1 MANSLEQQIVS
12 EGPRN
17 VVVKLT
23 GILDT
28 SDITQLPAIN
38 INSFTTNEPR
48 TMGVLSGFRVDSV
61 EWSMSKDLE
70 VQLFWDSNAPQQILP
85 LAGRGEM
92 CATHYGGLQPNQ
104 TRSGYSGN
112 INLITNG
119 YVGGTVQNFS
129 IILELIKLY
138 RNT

>member
-17 VVVKLT
+17 VIVKLT

-38 INSFTTNEPR
+38 ISSFTTNEPR

-70 VQLFWDSNAPQQILP
+70 VQLFWDSNTPQQILP
-85 LAGRGEM
+85 LAGRGEI
-92 CATHYGGLQPNQ
+92 CATKYGGLCPDQ
-104 TRSGYSGN
+104 TKSGYSGN
-112 INLITNG
+112 INLVTNG
-119 YVGGTVQNFS
+119 YVGGSVQNFS
-129 IILELIKLY
+129 IVLELVKLY
-138 RNT
+138 KQS